1 MVTCI
6 PQSWTRRSTMLV
18 SASLV
23 AVALAACGSD
33 DSDDGGGSSA
43 AAATA
48 DPAKDKLAQ
57 IQARG
62 TLVEYFEDDYPP
74 QSIKVKGATRPA
86 GTKCAD
92 NQLTAAEVTGYDNEV
107 PKLIAKKLGVEPCFV
122 EPTWTEVTAGNWGDR
137 WDIAYGSGSI
147 NADRMQRLYMTQP
160 YYAVPNMYF
169 VAKDSAYRKPADLNG
184 KEIGACADCSH
195 ELYLNGALEIPTV
208 DVTLDVE
215 DPKVVTFETEEPGLV
230 AAANGKID
238 AFLAADPVGRAR
250 IEEGEPLREIPD
262 VAFTYYPSGFVDKSS
277 GLEVQGFVQRVN
289 EIIQGFQ
296 ADGTLKRLSMKWFGK
311 DYASEA
317 ADFDIDAV
325 GQTVK

>member
-1 MVTCI
+1 MVRGI
-6 PQSWTRRSTMLV
+6 SHIWTRRLAMLV
-18 SASLV
+18 SASLL
-23 AVALAACGSD
+23 AVAMAACGSD
-33 DSDDGGGSSA
+33 DSDDGQGTSA
-43 AAATA
+43 AAVKG

-57 IQARG
+57 IEARG

-74 QSIKVKGATRPA
+74 QSISVKGATRPA
-86 GTKCAD
+86 NTKCAD

-122 EPTWTEVTAGNWGDR
+122 APTWTEVTAGNWGDR
-137 WDIAYGSGSI
+137 LDIAYGSGSI
-147 NADRMQRLYMTQP
+147 NADRMERLYMTQP

-169 VAKDSAYRKPADLNG
+169 VPKGSPYRKPADLDG

-195 ELYLNGALEIPTV
+195 ELYLNGELEIPTV
-208 DVTLDVE
+208 DVKLDVKN
-215 DPKVVTFETEEPGLV
+215 PKVVTFETEEPGL
-230 AAANGKID
+230 AAAAKGKID

-250 IEEGEPLREIPD
+250 IKEGEPLREIPD
-262 VAFTYYPSGFVDKSS
+262 VAFTYYPSGFVDKGS
-277 GLEVQGFVQRVN
+277 GLEAKAFVERVN
-289 EIIQGFQ
+289 GIVQGFQ

-317 ADFDIDAV
+317 ANYDIDAI

>member
-1 MVTCI
+1 MVSCVPNRWI
-6 PQSWTRRSTMLV
+6 RRLTMLV
-18 SASLV
+18 SISLV
-23 AVALAACGSD
+23 AMAVGACGSS
-33 DSDDGGGSSA
+33 DSENGKPSSESA
-43 AAATA
+43 AKG

-74 QSIKVKGATRPA
+74 QSIMVKGAARSA
-86 GTKCAD
+86 STKCAD

-107 PKLIAKKLGVEPCFV
+107 PKLIAKELGVEACFV
-122 EPTWTEVTAGNWGDR
+122 SPTWTEVTAGNWGDR

-169 VAKDSAYRKPADLNG
+169 VAKDSKYRKPADLNG
-184 KEIGACADCSH
+184 REIGACADCSH
-195 ELYLNGALEIPTV
+195 ELYLKGSLEIPTV
-208 DVTLDVE
+208 KVALDV
-215 DPKVVTFETEEPGLV
+215 DNPQVVTFETEEPGL
-230 AAANGKID
+230 AAAAKGKID

-250 IEEGEPLREIPD
+250 IKEGEALREIPE

-277 GLEVQGFVQRVN
+277 GLNARAFVQRVN
-289 EIIQGFQ
+289 EIVQRFQ

-311 DYASEA
+311 DYASGA
-317 ADFDIDAV
+317 ADFDIDAI

>member
-6 PQSWTRRSTMLV
+6 PQSWTRRLTMLV

-169 VAKDSAYRKPADLNG
+169 VAQESAYRKPADLNG

-230 AAANGKID
+230 AAAKGKID

-296 ADGTLKRLSMKWFGK
+296 ADGTLKRLSMKWFGE

>member
-6 PQSWTRRSTMLV
+6 PQSWTRRLTMLV

-169 VAKDSAYRKPADLNG
+169 VAQDSAYRKPADLNG

-230 AAANGKID
+230 AAAKGKID

-277 GLEVQGFVQRVN
+277 GLEVQAFVQRVD